1 MKKLFYIIS
10 ILFASFSIVSCQKPQ
25 LDCLCCEDL
34 RVTITDKDGNDLLSK
49 SSPNYIADKISV
61 TYKGKTYSNMHPTD
75 LGWEMDDVYITLNR
89 DFPNN
94 ISITYKVA
102 PDNGDNRISWEKGE
116 EVTITMPDGTKHIFS
131 YVGKDKD
138 PLHRIMWLFDG
149 AEEFYRDYTIV
160 YDPEEQK

>member
-1 MKKLFYIIS
+1 MKKIFYIIS
-10 ILFASFSIVSCQKPQ
+10 IIFASFSIVSCQKPQ
-25 LDCLCCEDL
+25 VLCLVVEGL
-34 RVTITDKDGNDLLSK
+34 KVTITDKDGNDLLSK

-89 DFPNN
+89 DIPNF

-102 PDNGDNRISWEKGE
+102 PQNGDNSISWEKGE
-116 EVTITMPDGTKHIFS
+116 QISIAMPDGTKHIIS
-131 YVGKDKD
+131 YVGEYNA
-138 PLHRIMWLFDG
+138 PLGGTMWLFDG
-149 AEEFYRDYTIV
+149 AEELFREYTIV